1 LSLWRKIGKPQIEA
15 EKPRVTVP
23 LIPRVAET
31 PGRVPPEGAAARPI
45 GKEKQRTRRQTR
57 SGLDPIG
64 PAGGARR
71 PSAAASMSEMDPF
84 GEGGETADLGSFQ
97 APADASN
104 ECVSRRR
111 EERSKTFVRG

>member
-1 LSLWRKIGKPQIEA
+1 
-15 EKPRVTVP
+15 
-23 LIPRVAET
+23 
-31 PGRVPPEGAAARPI
+31 
-45 GKEKQRTRRQTR
+45 
-57 SGLDPIG
+57 
-64 PAGGARR
+64 
-71 PSAAASMSEMDPF
+71 MSEMDPF